1 MIGRLK
7 SKNDFRLIFREGKR
21 VTGKIITIYYRKRG
35 EDKKNRLGISI
46 SSKVGKAVFRNK
58 IKRSIRESLRSIEKS
73 YNKIFYGY
81 DIIVSVKKAE
91 IKYDFHYIK
100 KSLIKSLKNAKIIIE
115 NKPN

>member
-7 SKNDFRLIFREGKR
+7 SKKDFHLIFKKGKR

-35 EDKKNRLGISI
+35 KDKKNRLGISI

-58 IKRSIRESLRSIEKS
+58 IKRWIRESLRSIEKS
-73 YNKIFYGY
+73 YNKVFYGY
-81 DIIVSVKKAE
+81 DIVVSVKNIE

-100 KSLIKSLKNAKIIIE
+100 ESLIKSLKNAKIIIE
-115 NKPN
+115 NESN